1 MINYQRTTLDNGL
14 RLIVNTDR
22 STPLV
27 AVCITY
33 FVGTRDEN
41 PERTGFAHLFEH
53 LMFGGSKNAPNFDD
67 YIQSAGGENNAY
79 TNQDMTVYYE
89 VVPRENLEIALWL
102 EADRMADLTLNKKAL
117 NVQRKVV
124 VEEFKETCL
133 NEPYADVWH
142 YLGPLVY
149 KKHPYQVPTIGKEI
163 DHIKNA
169 SLEDVQS
176 FFKKFYRPNNAV
188 LTLSGNIEM
197 EEAKAL
203 VEKWFGDLP
212 AGEAIDRNYPQE
224 EEQTEART
232 LDIYAAVPLKAL
244 YIAFPAAKRN
254 EAAYYADS
262 LLTDVLAEGEAS
274 RLYKSLVKDKLMFS
288 EIDAYTTGTLD
299 TSLVVIEGKLYDN
312 ITFEAAEAA
321 IWAELEH
328 LKNNPLA
335 EREWEK
341 LQNQVE
347 TNLVFSEL
355 SSSNKASNLGYYE
368 VMGDLERINSEHQAH
383 REATPSVLQ
392 ARAKALFQ
400 KQRSNT
406 LRYHV
411 KEK

>member
-14 RLIVNTDR
+14 RLIVNTDK

-124 VEEFKETCL
+124 IEEFKETCL

-149 KKHPYQVPTIGKEI
+149 KRHPYQVPTIGKEI
-163 DHIKNA
+163 AHIKDA
-169 SLEDVQS
+169 SLEDVQA
-176 FFKKFYRPNNAV
+176 FFNKFYRPNNAV
-188 LTLSGNIEM
+188 LTLSGNIEL
-197 EEAKAL
+197 EEAAIL
-203 VEKWFGDLP
+203 AEKWFGDLP
-212 AGEAIDRNYPQE
+212 SGQPIDRNYPQE
-224 EEQTEART
+224 EEQEEARH
-232 LDIYAAVPLKAL
+232 LDVYGAVPLKAL
-244 YIAFPAAKRN
+244 YMAFPAAKRSDN
-254 EAAYYADS
+254 AYYADT

-274 RLYKSLVKDKLMFS
+274 RLYKALVKDKAIFS
-288 EIDAYTTGTLD
+288 EIDAYTTATFD
-299 TSLVVIEGKLYDN
+299 MSLVVIEGKLYDN
-312 ITFEAAEAA
+312 ISFEEAEKL
-321 IWAELEH
+321 IWIELDK
-328 LKNNPLA
+328 LKTELLTQ
-335 EREWEK
+335 REWEK

-347 TNLVFSEL
+347 TTLVFSEI
-355 SSSNKASNLGYYE
+355 STSNKASNLGYYE
-368 VMGDLERINSEHQAH
+368 ILGDLSRINTEAQAH
-383 REATPSVLQ
+383 KAVTPAVLK
-392 ARAKALFQ
+392 ARATELFQ
-400 KQRSNT
+400 ICKSNT
-406 LRYHV
+406 LHYHV